1 MAELLAG
8 IYRLQH
14 RGQAI
19 FVIEITKYLYLF
31 SIVDSKILKVH
42 SKIFST
48 SSLVKISRSRERF
61 PKERKKTLH
70 LRVCVEKM
78 EILQKSNKMM
88 YRYNSI
94 SLKNVCNCNKTNFL
108 ALLIEN

>member
-1 MAELLAG
+1 MAELLAR

-19 FVIEITKYLYLF
+19 FVIEITNYFYLF

-61 PKERKKTLH
+61 PPIILFAKWRCLYKSSEHIFTLFKENTAPASLCGKNGNTT
-70 LRVCVEKM
+70 EK
-78 EILQKSNKMM
+78 Q
-88 YRYNSI
+88 
-94 SLKNVCNCNKTNFL
+94 
-108 ALLIEN
+108 